1 MLSLTMDFNN
11 ITLFAAFG
19 SLVAFWGQIK
29 GFASKFF
36 SFFIRGDVIADSG
49 QAINFLREILPDTKL
64 FFWGNNTYICEN
76 LNFPAQKVWAN
87 IIFSYFKSYPA
98 IYRNCPIILSESGQ
112 YGLKV
117 TYLAGT
123 FPIAKILEKINQKEW
138 AKTLENKKQKANNF
152 YIIEASGSDEIIN
165 LSNSKP
171 PTYSGALLSSPQD
184 NLSTRGIFSN
194 CYALAE
200 YGKYFGQQYSDT
212 QISYDEEANESYFW
226 SAEAK
231 KLDREISFWME
242 NRKWYRDRNL
252 SWRRGA
258 LLYGKPGSG
267 KTKLVLK
274 CAEKHGIPVRKL
286 NISNMSNSEFTK
298 AFEVENSDG
307 QIILLED
314 LDATFNMRTNVLAES
329 THTKQLL
336 SFDTLINT
344 IGGIKAAN
352 GSFVIITTNHIEN
365 LDPALTRAGRIDA
378 KIEIGPLCEDG
389 RRFVAQNIL
398 RDWPNLVDKAV
409 KQCDN
414 MVAAEFENCC
424 IELAIQEK
432 NKENEPPT

>member
-1 MLSLTMDFNN
+1 MDFNN
-11 ITLFAAFG
+11 LTLFAMFG
-19 SLVAFWGQIK
+19 SLVAFWQQIK
-29 GFASKFF
+29 GFIVRGF
-36 SFFIRGDVIADSG
+36 SFFIRGDVIQDSG
-49 QAINFLREILPDTKL
+49 QAINFLREILPNTKL
-64 FFWGNNTYICEN
+64 FYWGNSTYLCEN

-98 IYRNCPIILSESGQ
+98 IYKRCPIILSESGQ

-123 FPIAKILEKINQKEW
+123 FPMAELLETINKKEW
-138 AKTLENKKQKANNF
+138 AKTLENTTKKANNF
-152 YIIEASGSDEIIN
+152 YTIEVSGSDEIVGLPPN
-165 LSNSKP
+165 RNGNSSN
-171 PTYSGALLSSPQD
+171 ALASTSPQD
-184 NLSTRGIFSN
+184 NASSKGIFATA
-194 CYALAE
+194 YALGE
-200 YGKYFGQQYSDT
+200 YGKYFGQHYSGT
-212 QISYDEEANESYFW
+212 QTEYCEETNESYFW

-286 NISNMSNSEFTK
+286 NISNMSNSEFVQ
-298 AFEVENSDG
+298 AFNVENSDG
-307 QIILLED
+307 QIVLLED

-352 GSFVIITTNHIEN
+352 GSFVIITTNHIGN
-365 LDPALTRAGRIDA
+365 LDPALTRAGRIDT

-389 RRFVAQNIL
+389 RKFIAQNIL
-398 RDWPNLVDKAV
+398 RDWKLLMDKAV

-414 MVAAEFENCC
+414 MVTAEFENYC

-432 NKENEPPT
+432 NKENEH

>member
-1 MLSLTMDFNN
+1 MDFNN
-11 ITLFAAFG
+11 LTLFAAFG

-29 GFASKFF
+29 GFITRIF
-36 SFFIRGDVIADSG
+36 SFFIRGDVIQDSG

-64 FFWGNNTYICEN
+64 FYWGNNTYLCEN
-76 LNFPAQKVWAN
+76 LNFPTQKVWAN
-87 IIFSYFKSYPA
+87 TIFSYFKSYPA
-98 IYRNCPIILSESGQ
+98 IYKRCPIILSESGQ
-112 YGLKV
+112 CGLKI

-123 FPIAKILEKINQKEW
+123 FPMAELLETVNKKEW
-138 AKTLENKKQKANNF
+138 AKTLENSNTKANNF
-152 YIIEASGSDEIIN
+152 YIVEVSGSDETIT
-165 LSNSKP
+165 LPSRGKNSQSASLEAAVP
-171 PTYSGALLSSPQD
+171 QAPDGGA
-184 NLSTRGIFSN
+184 NRGIFGSA
-194 CYALAE
+194 YTLAQ
-200 YGKYFGQQYSDT
+200 YGKYFGQHYSLT
-212 QISYDEEANESYFW
+212 QAPYNEETNKSYFW
-226 SAEAK
+226 SAESK
-231 KLDREISFWME
+231 KLDCEISFWME

-267 KTKLVLK
+267 KTKVVLK

-298 AFEVENSDG
+298 AFDVENSDG

-352 GSFVIITTNHIEN
+352 GSFVVVTTNHIEN

-389 RRFVAQNIL
+389 RKFVAQNIL
-398 RDWPNLVDKAV
+398 RDWPNLIDKAV
-409 KQCDN
+409 KECEN
-414 MVAAEFENCC
+414 MVAAEFENYCV
-424 IELAIQEK
+424 ELAIQEK
-432 NKENEPPT
+432 NKENT

>member
-1 MLSLTMDFNN
+1 MDLNN

-19 SLVAFWGQIK
+19 SLVAFWQQIK
-29 GFASKFF
+29 GFVSRIF
-36 SFFIRGDVIADSG
+36 SFFIRGDIIADSG
-49 QAINFLREILPDTKL
+49 QAINFLREILPNTKL
-64 FFWGNNTYICEN
+64 LYWGNNTYLCEKAS
-76 LNFPAQKVWAN
+76 FPTQKVWAN

-98 IYRNCPIILSESGQ
+98 IYNRCPIILSESGQ
-112 YGLKV
+112 YGLKI

-123 FPIAKILEKINQKEW
+123 FPMAKILEKINQKEW
-138 AKTLENKKQKANNF
+138 SKTLENSSQKANNF
-152 YIIEASGSDEIIN
+152 YIIDVSGSDEKIN
-165 LSNSKP
+165 LSNNSA
-171 PTYSGALLSSPQD
+171 PTSSGALTSSSPQD
-184 NLSTRGIFSN
+184 ASSLKGIFSN
-194 CYALAE
+194 AYTLAE
-200 YGKYFGQQYSDT
+200 YGKYFGQHYSST
-212 QISYDEEANESYFW
+212 QVAYSEKTNESYFW

-258 LLYGKPGSG
+258 ILYGKPGSG
-267 KTKLVLK
+267 KTLLVLK
-274 CAEKHGIPVRKL
+274 CAQKHGIPVRKL
-286 NISNMSNSEFTK
+286 NISNMSNSEFIK
-298 AFEVENSDG
+298 AFEFENSSG
-307 QIILLED
+307 QIVLLED
-314 LDATFNMRTNVLAES
+314 LDATFNMRTNILAKS

-389 RRFVAQNIL
+389 RKFIAQNIL
-398 RDWPNLVDKAV
+398 RDWPNLVDKAI
-409 KQCDN
+409 KECDN
-414 MVAAEFENCC
+414 MVAAEFENYC

-432 NKENEPPT
+432 NKENEY